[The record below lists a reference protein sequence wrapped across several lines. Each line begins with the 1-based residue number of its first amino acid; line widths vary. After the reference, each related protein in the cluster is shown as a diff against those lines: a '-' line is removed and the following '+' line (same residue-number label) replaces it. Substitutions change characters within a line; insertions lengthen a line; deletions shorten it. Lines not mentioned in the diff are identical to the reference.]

1 MYQASVR
8 STTAG
13 TGKTLLA
20 IVAILSLLLSM
31 FALTAQPVS
40 ADGQGSPTECLD
52 TTAGVTGSINST
64 SDNLATFTAPTGEV
78 VTGVC
83 IKAGSF
89 HSNVISTNGPVT
101 GTCYVVAGI
110 GSPTVTVTRSGTAG
124 ECSGLSHI
132 DVVTAPA
139 PSPTLTVEKQ
149 TVGGDS
155 DFQFTLDDVNV
166 ALLSDDEDDEVA
178 TAAGNYDLAEV
189 LSQAQIAAGWS
200 LTSIECTGNAV
211 AESVTGANVNVTVG
225 ANEDVTC
232 VFTNTLTPPP
242 DEGFVEVDKLICLAE
257 ESSTEFHV
265 ENVVIESFT
274 TQSVG
279 DSLDEI
285 GDCIL
290 GADVTFEVYVD
301 ANGNQMLDA
310 GEVLSDDEDLVDGT
324 LTTNENGA
332 ITVDLPEG
340 DYILVEPA
348 GGIDE
353 GTWPGGSVAFS
364 VVAGELTLIEVT
376 NNIAEEGGLLK
387 IRKFFCTIEAPE
399 GFDNP
404 HFIVLEGED
413 VTSDASLP
421 DEFAENCTR
430 GGENPEATFEIDGRT
445 FETTNGILVISLA
458 PGTYTL
464 EETEPNEGSIQVTIT
479 EDGVTSVLV
488 LNFEEEVEE
497 TGSITVDKEIE
508 CDVCET
514 FTPGFYFNQGE
525 NNEGFAFAN
534 ESLMD
539 DPIAVAG
546 ITFDS
551 VQKVQDESDPG
562 SLLRHYLALTLNVR
576 MGGTDCDLLSVV
588 YDGSVESLKGE
599 TVATIW
605 MEAGNVLNGQS
616 SEFSAEDL
624 HDAIDEINN
633 AENGDGTLVCDTDTS
648 VDGFMFELTGPEGP
662 DSVTRPGEIENGTL
676 TWSDLPFG
684 TYTLVETG
692 GPDPELECEIVSATG
707 DGVSFDEETGVV
719 TIVIDETN
727 ADVTVT
733 VVNDCDEGGQ
743 SGGETG
749 SITILKNAVPDAAQ
763 DFAFTTT
770 GAGLSGFSLDDDG
783 TGTLPNQKTFTGLV
797 AGSYSVTESV
807 TTGWTLTSITCS
819 AGGTV
824 NMGTRTANIT
834 LAAGADVT
842 CTFVNTQEGQQ
853 AQTGSITIL
862 KNAVPDDAQ
871 DFAFTTT
878 GTGLSGFSLDDDANA
893 TLSNQKTFSGLAAG
907 TYTVAESSV
916 AGWTL
921 TSLTCSPSASVTVT
935 GATASINLT
944 AGANVTCTFV
954 NTKQGSGT
962 LPNQGGPT
970 TTPRSGT
977 LAGNLPNTAT
987 EPFTGSSL
995 PVALVA
1001 LVMLSGLGAA
1011 AYAMKAEAA
1020 RRR

>member
-1 MYQASVR
+1 MYQTSVR

-20 IVAILSLLLSM
+20 IVATLSLLLSM

-40 ADGQGSPTECLD
+40 ADGQGSPAECLD
-52 TTAGVTGSINST
+52 TTAGVTGSVNST
-64 SDNLATFTAPTGEV
+64 SDDLATFTAPTGEV

-89 HSNVISTNGPVT
+89 HSGVISTNGPVA
-101 GTCYVVAGI
+101 GTCFVVAGI
-110 GSPTVTVTRSGTAG
+110 GTPTVTVTRSGTAG

-139 PSPTLTVEKQ
+139 PSPSLTVEKQ

-155 DFQFTLDDVNV
+155 DFQFTLDDVNA
-166 ALLSDDEDDEVA
+166 ALLSDDESDEVA

-189 LSQAQIAAGWS
+189 LSQAQIDAGWS
-200 LTSIECTGNAV
+200 LTSIECSGNAV

-242 DEGFVEVDKLICLAE
+242 DEGFVEVDKLICLAA
-257 ESSTEFHV
+257 ESSTDFVV
-265 ENVVIESFT
+265 ENVVIETFA

-279 DSLDEI
+279 ESLDEI

-301 ANGNQMLDA
+301 ANGNQVLDE
-310 GEVLSDDEDLVDGT
+310 GEVLSDDEDLIDGT
-324 LTTNENGA
+324 LTTNANGA

-348 GGIDE
+348 GGIEE

-387 IRKFFCTIEAPE
+387 IRKFFCTVETPD

-421 DEFAENCTR
+421 DEFAENCSR
-430 GGENPEATFEIDGRT
+430 GGDNPEATFEINGET
-445 FETTNGILVISLA
+445 FTTTNGILVIDLP

-464 EETEPNEGSIQVTIT
+464 EETGPNSGSIQVTIT
-479 EDGVTSVLV
+479 EGGVTSVLV

-525 NNEGFAFAN
+525 NNEGFAFA
-534 ESLMD
+534 EDSLST
-539 DPIAVAG
+539 DPIMVASM
-546 ITFDS
+546 TFDS
-551 VQKVQDESDPG
+551 VQDVQDNAAPG

-588 YDGSVESLKGE
+588 YDGSVESLQGQ

-605 MEAGNVLNGQS
+605 TEAGKVLNGES

-633 AENGDGTLVCDTDTS
+633 AESGDGTLVCDTDTS
-648 VDGFMFELTGPEGP
+648 VDGFTFELTGPEGP
-662 DSVTRPGEIENGTL
+662 DSETRTGEIENGTL
-676 TWSDLPFG
+676 TWSGLPLG

-707 DGVSFDEETGVV
+707 DGVSFDEDTGVV
-719 TIVIDETN
+719 TIVLDEMN
-727 ADVTVT
+727 QDITVT
-733 VVNDCDEGGQ
+733 VVNHCEGGGQ

-749 SITILKNAVPDAAQ
+749 SITIIKNAVPDTGQ
-763 DFAFTTT
+763 DFAFTTSANLT
-770 GAGLSGFSLDDDG
+770 GFSLDDDAD
-783 TGTLPNQKTFTGLV
+783 GTLSNQKTFTGLL
-797 AGSYSVTESV
+797 AGTYAVTESM
-807 TTGWTLTSITCS
+807 TAGWTLTSIMCS
-819 AGGTV
+819 AGGTA
-824 NMGTRTANIT
+824 NMANRTANIT
-834 LAAGADVT
+834 LAEGANVT
-842 CTFVNTQEGQQ
+842 CTFVNTMEGQQ
-853 AQTGSITIL
+853 SQTGSITIL

-878 GTGLSGFSLDDDANA
+878 GTGLAGFSLDDDANA

-907 TYTVAESSV
+907 MYTVAESSV

-921 TSLTCSPSASVTVT
+921 TSVTCSPSAAVTIT
-935 GATASINLT
+935 GSTASINLA

-962 LPNQGGPT
+962 LPSQGGPT
-970 TTPRSGT
+970 TTPRQGT

-987 EPFTGSSL
+987 EPYDGTST

-1001 LVMLSGLGAA
+1001 LLMLSGLGAA
-1011 AYAMKAEAA
+1011 AYAMKAEAG

>member
-8 STTAG
+8 STTAE

-20 IVAILSLLLSM
+20 IVAIFSLLLSM
-31 FALTAQPVS
+31 FAMTAQPVS
-40 ADGQGSPTECLD
+40 ADGEGSPTACLD

-64 SDNLATFTAPTGEV
+64 SDDLATFTAPTGEV

-89 HSNVISTNGPVT
+89 HSDVITANGPVA
-101 GTCYVVAGI
+101 GTCFVVAGI
-110 GSPTVTVTRSGTAG
+110 GTPMVTVTRSGSAG

-132 DVVTAPA
+132 DVVTGPA

-166 ALLSDDEDDEVA
+166 ALLSDNESDEVA
-178 TAAGNYDLAEV
+178 TTAGNFDLAEV
-189 LSQAQIAAGWS
+189 LSQAQIDAGWS
-200 LTSIECTGNAV
+200 LTSIECSGNAA

-242 DEGFVEVDKLICLAE
+242 DEGFVEVDKLICLAA
-257 ESSTEFHV
+257 ESSTDFVV
-265 ENVVIESFT
+265 ENVVIETFA

-279 DSLDEI
+279 ESLDEI

-301 ANGNQMLDA
+301 ANGNQMLDE
-310 GEVLSDDEDLVDGT
+310 GEVLSDDEDLIDGT

-348 GGIDE
+348 GGIEE

-364 VVAGELTLIEVT
+364 VMAGELTLIEVT

-387 IRKFFCTIEAPE
+387 IRKFFCTIETPE
-399 GFDNP
+399 GFTNP
-404 HFIVLEGED
+404 HFIVLEGQD
-413 VTSDASLP
+413 ITSDAALP

-430 GGENPEATFEIDGRT
+430 GGENPEATFEIDGKT
-445 FETTNGILVISLA
+445 FETTNGILVISLP

-488 LNFEEEVEE
+488 LNFEEDVDE

-514 FTPGFYFNQGE
+514 FTPGFFFNQGE
-525 NNEGFAFAN
+525 NNEGFAFADD
-534 ESLMD
+534 SLMD
-539 DPIAVAG
+539 DPIEVAG

-588 YDGSVESLKGE
+588 YDGSVESLRGE

-605 MEAGNVLNGQS
+605 TEAGKVLNGQS
-616 SEFSAEDL
+616 SAFSAEDL

-633 AENGDGTLVCDTDTS
+633 AESGDGTLVCDTDTS
-648 VDGFMFELTGPEGP
+648 VDGFTFELTGPEGP
-662 DSVTRPGEIENGTL
+662 DSETRTGEIENGTL
-676 TWSDLPFG
+676 TWSDLPLG
-684 TYTLVETG
+684 TYTLEETG
-692 GPDPELECEIVSATG
+692 GPDGSDCTVVSASG
-707 DGVSFDEETGVV
+707 DGVEFDAETGVI
-719 TIVIDETN
+719 TITLTSEM

-733 VVNDCDEGGQ
+733 VVNDCGGEGGE
-743 SGGETG
+743 ETELG
-749 SITILKNAVPDAAQ
+749 SITILKNAVPDNGQ

-770 GAGLSGFSLDDDG
+770 GTGLSGFSLDDDADAV
-783 TGTLPNQKTFTGLV
+783 LSNQKVFTSLG
-797 AGSYSVTESV
+797 AGTYSVTESV
-807 TTGWTLTSITCS
+807 TSGWDLTSITCS
-819 AGGTV
+819 AGGSV
-824 NMGTRTANIT
+824 DMANRTANIT
-834 LAAGADVT
+834 LAEGANVT
-842 CTFVNTQEGQQ
+842 CTFVNTLQGQQ

-907 TYTVAESSV
+907 MYTVAEGSV
-916 AGWTL
+916 TGWTL
-921 TSLTCSPSASVTVT
+921 TSLTCSPSAAVTIT
-935 GATASINLT
+935 GSTASINL
-944 AGANVTCTFV
+944 AGGANVTCTFV

-962 LPNQGGPT
+962 LPNQAGPT
-970 TTPRSGT
+970 TTPRQGT

-987 EPFTGSSL
+987 EPFSGTPL

-1001 LVMLSGLGAA
+1001 LLMLSGLGAA